1 MMLEDK
7 SVVITGAG
15 SGVGRASALVFAR
28 EGAKVVVADVMEDW
42 AKETV
47 RLVEEEGNTAVVAAC
62 DVTKEDQVRDAIATA
77 VSSFGR
83 LDVMFNNA
91 GVATPAGVGPFE
103 NYDDAQWDRLMN
115 INLRG
120 VFYGMKHT
128 ILQFKEQGDGGAIVN
143 TASVAGLV
151 GWGGTVYGV
160 TKGGVVQ
167 MTAQRGRRGR
177 RLEDPGQRDLPGR
190 DAHHQ
195 LRGVRPG
202 AGVPGEARR
211 AAHDGGADAA
221 APRRDHARGLCER
234 GVLPRVG
241 PRPHDHRRDAPDR
254 RRSHRA
260 LIEGRGTSPVHWCS
274 MNVVFHR
281 HSAYGSGS
289 TRLQTTETMAR
300 AESSGSRIL

>member
-1 MMLEDK
+1 MLEGK

-15 SGVGRASALVFAR
+15 SGVRRASALLFAR

-47 RLVEEEGNTAVVAAC
+47 RLVEEEGNTAVVAVC
-62 DVTKEDQVRDAIATA
+62 DVTQEAQVQDAIATA
-77 VSSFGR
+77 VSNFGR

-120 VFYGMKHT
+120 VFYGMKHA
-128 ILQFKEQGDGGAIVN
+128 ILRFKEQGDGGSIVN

-167 MTAQRGRRGR
+167 MTRKWPWRSR
-177 RLEDPGQRDLPGR
+177 
-190 DAHHQ
+190 
-195 LRGVRPG
+195 
-202 AGVPGEARR
+202 
-211 AAHDGGADAA
+211 
-221 APRRDHARGLCER
+221 
-234 GVLPRVG
+234 
-241 PRPHDHRRDAPDR
+241 R
-254 RRSHRA
+254 RRSA
-260 LIEGRGTSPVHWCS
+260 
-274 MNVVFHR
+274 
-281 HSAYGSGS
+281 S
-289 TRLQTTETMAR
+289 TRSARVRCPPPTSGCTTR
-300 AESSGSRIL
+300 LRPSRRSPRSCSRWSRRCSRSST